1 MKQNTNS
8 QNNHMTSS
16 KSIMSLK
23 AVSGFAIVVLLLGF
37 AAHPLDSV
45 MAQIGVNTTVSGS
58 ASTNDINIHAKAQ
71 VNHQAR
77 VALQQAFQLD
87 SQTYLDGVTAAQDT
101 YQQSIQTARFNHQQT
116 EQSDGQTFKTAR
128 DGTLDTYRTEIQGAH
143 GNVQIIISAMQARDI
158 AITTATS
165 ARAAADMNNDV
176 TRDKALT
183 SAELARANADLAA
196 AVTRD
201 TNNGAA
207 KQTYDSAIGA
217 NSTITTRDQTI
228 WNAHVTSDQA
238 IGAARVTKINADG
251 DATVTFDQAIGVAQ
265 QTKITAVGSAD
276 QTRDG
281 AYSTNPKIDA
291 QNNAARATA
300 SGNANVAFDQ
310 SAGTAAQAR
319 ATTNWSAIQSRD
331 QSYANAEVALYTT
344 IASAYP

>member
-1 MKQNTNS
+1 MKQNTDS
-8 QNNHMTSS
+8 QNNHTTSS
-16 KSIMSLK
+16 KSKMSLK

-45 MAQIGVNTTVSGS
+45 IAQVGANTTVSGS
-58 ASTNDINIHAKAQ
+58 ASTNGTNIHAKTK
-71 VNHQAR
+71 VNHQAWE
-77 VALQQAFQLD
+77 ALQQAFQLD
-87 SQTYLDGVTAAQDT
+87 RQTYQDAVTAAQNA
-101 YQQSIQTARFNHQQT
+101 YQQSVQTARFNHHQT

-128 DGTLDTYRTEIQGAH
+128 DAALDTYRTAIKSAH
-143 GNVQIIISAMQARDI
+143 GNAQIIISAMQARDTT
-158 AITTATS
+158 ITTATL
-165 ARAAADMNNDV
+165 ARATADMNNDV

-183 SAELARANADLAA
+183 SAELARANAEIAA

-207 KQTYDSAIGA
+207 KQTYDSVIGA

-228 WNAHVTSDQA
+228 WNAHVTNDQA
-238 IGAARVTKINADG
+238 IGAARVTKINTDG
-251 DATVTFDQAIGVAQ
+251 NATVTFDQAIGAAQ

-276 QTRDG
+276 QTRDS

-291 QNNAARATA
+291 QNNAARAIA
-300 SGNANVAFDQ
+300 AGNANVAFDQ

-319 ATTNWSAIQSRD
+319 ATTNWSALQARD
-331 QSYANAEVALYTT
+331 QSYANAEAAMYTT